1 MDTLL
6 TTAGGRAVLV
16 VVLLAGAS
24 LAWWLRARRSGT
36 VRSTRTSAPLVGDEL
51 LATLRAAGAT
61 LGARATYVQLSSE
74 VCTPCRRTAA
84 VLGRLVEET
93 PGVHHVEL
101 DAAHHPELV
110 RSLRV
115 LRTPTVLVL
124 DGDGRER
131 GRSSGGMTP
140 VQARAALEVVP
151 GLVRHEAPSHS
162 ASGPAPTTTSLP
174 PALAD
179 RSRPARESAPPTAT
193 TTATTATRQHL
204 DETRRP

>member
-1 MDTLL
+1 MDLL
-6 TTAGGRAVLV
+6 TTTTGGRAVLV
-16 VVLLAGAS
+16 VALLGVVS

-36 VRSTRTSAPLVGDEL
+36 VRAARASAPPVDAEL
-51 LATLRAAGAT
+51 LGALQTAGVT
-61 LGARATYVQLSSE
+61 LGARATFVQLSSE
-74 VCTPCRRTAA
+74 VCTPCRRTATI
-84 VLGRLVEET
+84 LSRLVDET
-93 PGVHHVEL
+93 SGVNHVEL
-101 DAAHHPELV
+101 DAAQHPDLV

-151 GLVRHEAPSHS
+151 GFAGEPSPS
-162 ASGPAPTTTSLP
+162 EPASVPGPVPTAPT
-174 PALAD
+174 AGA
-179 RSRPARESAPPTAT
+179 TAT
-193 TTATTATRQHL
+193 ATAPERGTVALRHL